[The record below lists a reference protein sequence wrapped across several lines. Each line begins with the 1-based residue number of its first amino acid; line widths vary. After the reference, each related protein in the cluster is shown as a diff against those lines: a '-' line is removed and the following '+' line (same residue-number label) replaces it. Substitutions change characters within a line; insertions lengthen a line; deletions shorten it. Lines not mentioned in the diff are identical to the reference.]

1 MITDKNAAPCQIGT
15 ATWRDIKGL
24 RQLEK
29 ECFPI
34 DAWPLI
40 DLISVLSFPNVVR
53 LKAVLDDQ
61 IVGFIAGDLRPSQD
75 LAWIATIGVLPG
87 YQRQGI
93 ASLLLDECE
102 GRLDV
107 SRIRLSVRQGN
118 IPAIR
123 LYESFGYQLIDK
135 WVKYYQDGADALV
148 FEKSCRGGL

>member
-1 MITDKNAAPCQIGT
+1 M
-15 ATWRDIKGL
+15 
-24 RQLEK
+24 
-29 ECFPI
+29 
-34 DAWPLI
+34 
-40 DLISVLSFPNVVR
+40 V
-53 LKAVLDDQ
+53 DDQ
-61 IVGFIAGDLRPSQD
+61 IVGFIAGDLKPSQD
-75 LAWIATIGVLPG
+75 LAWIATIGVLPT

-118 IPAIR
+118 LPAIR

-148 FEKSCRGGL
+148 FEKNCRGGL